1 MQIVTKI
8 DKKVKSYLTFNKL
21 TFELA
26 KKIVIIY
33 NIVMKLIGTIEDI
46 VFRNEENNYTV
57 LILSSNN
64 QRITAVGKFPHVSA
78 GLSVELEGQYAV
90 NNKYG
95 EQFSVQEVKV
105 LQPSS
110 CLAIERYLSSGI
122 IKGIG
127 PVTAKKIVDK
137 FKADTLA
144 IIELNPMR
152 LAEIKGISKDKAF
165 QIGNAYAECHVMQEA
180 VMFLQSHSIS
190 TSLALKI
197 FNIYKENTVNQVKT
211 NPYKLVEDIDGIGFA
226 TADAI
231 AQKTGVDPMSEDR
244 IKAGILHTLKQ
255 ASEKEGHTYLLK
267 NSLYDNTLKLLNFL
281 PQDTPRLE
289 QVLEFMAIEGL
300 VKCFPHH
307 GEDIVVANR
316 FYYQELYVARKL
328 MLLAQN
334 IFEGQIDFS
343 SHISEYQ
350 ALNKITLNTDQISA
364 ITTALNNGASVIT
377 GGPGTGKTTIVR
389 CILNILEATRKKV
402 LLLAPTGRASKRLSE
417 SCGQEAKTIHRALET
432 NPTKD
437 GGSIFHRNESNP
449 LDADVIIIDEMSM
462 VDISLFCS
470 LLKAVRPTA
479 RVIMVGDKDQ
489 LQSVGA
495 GNVLRDIIESKQIQI
510 SFLNQIYR
518 QDKDSLIIVNA
529 HLINSG
535 KMPTINNASKDFFYE
550 QNNNPDD
557 CSNKIIDM
565 VSTRIPN
572 YFKIDSDRI
581 QVLAP
586 MRAGV
591 CGIDNL
597 NKKLQQ
603 VLNPHFKGMQIE
615 QDFTKFRVGDKVM
628 QIVNNYELEYYKI
641 GSRGERIE
649 GTGVYNGDIGHI
661 IEILPNT
668 YDTTVKF
675 DDGKICT
682 YPRSE
687 LSQLTLAY
695 AITIHKSQGSEFDA
709 VVIPLVSG
717 APIIITRNLLY
728 TAITR
733 AKKVVVLIG
742 SKQNLARMIYNNYT
756 AKRFTLLKDYLQD
769 EFKKYNP

>member
-1 MQIVTKI
+1 
-8 DKKVKSYLTFNKL
+8 
-21 TFELA
+21 
-26 KKIVIIY
+26 
-33 NIVMKLIGTIEDI
+33 MKLIGTIEDI
-46 VFRNEENNYTV
+46 IFRNEENNYTV
-57 LILSSNN
+57 LVINSNN
-64 QRITAVGKFPHVSA
+64 NRITAVGKFPQVHE
-78 GLSVELEGQYAV
+78 GLSVELEGQTSV
-90 NNKYG
+90 NSKYG

-122 IKGIG
+122 IRGVG

-137 FKADTLA
+137 FKSDTLA

-152 LAEIKGISKDKAF
+152 LAEIKGISKEKAF
-165 QIGNAYAECHVMQEA
+165 EIGNAYAECRIMQEA
-180 VMFLQSHSIS
+180 IMFLQSHSIS
-190 TSLALKI
+190 TNLALKI
-197 FNIYKENTVNQVKT
+197 FAIYKENTVNQVKI
-211 NPYKLVEDIDGIGFA
+211 NPYKLVEDVDGIGFA

-244 IKAGILHTLKQ
+244 IRAGILHCLKQ
-255 ASEKEGHTYLLK
+255 ASDKEGHTYLTKANLF
-267 NSLYDNTLKLLNFL
+267 DTTTELLNFL
-281 PQDTPRLE
+281 PEDIKKLE
-289 QVLEFMAIEGL
+289 QVLEFMSIEGS
-300 VKCFPHH
+300 VKCFSHH

-328 MLLAQN
+328 TLLAQN
-334 IFEGQIDFS
+334 VFEGTIDFS
-343 SHISEYQ
+343 SHIAEYQ
-350 ALNKITLNTDQISA
+350 ANNKITLNTDQIAA
-364 ITTALNNGASVIT
+364 ITNALNNGVSVIT
-377 GGPGTGKTTIVR
+377 GGPGTGKTTIVK
-389 CILNILEATRKKV
+389 CILTILEATRKKV

-417 SCGQEAKTIHRALET
+417 SCNQEAKTIHRALET
-432 NPTKD
+432 NPTKE

-479 RVIMVGDKDQ
+479 KVIMVGDKDQ

-550 QNNNPDD
+550 QNNNPED
-557 CSNKIIDM
+557 CANKIIDM
-565 VSTRIPN
+565 VATRLPN

-597 NKKLQQ
+597 NKCLQQ
-603 VLNPHFKGMQIE
+603 VLNPHFSGSQIE
-615 QDFTKFRVGDKVM
+615 HDFVKYRVGDKVM

-641 GSRGERIE
+641 GDRGERVE

-668 YDTTVKF
+668 YDVTVKF
-675 DDGKICT
+675 EDGKICT

-756 AKRFTLLKDYLQD
+756 AKRFTLLKDYLCD
-769 EFKKYNP
+769 EHLKYKP

>member
-1 MQIVTKI
+1 
-8 DKKVKSYLTFNKL
+8 
-21 TFELA
+21 
-26 KKIVIIY
+26 
-33 NIVMKLIGTIEDI
+33 MKLIGTIEDI
-46 VFRNEENNYTV
+46 IFRNEQNNYTV
-57 LILSSNN
+57 LTIASNN
-64 QRITAVGKFPHVSA
+64 KTITAVGNFPQVNE
-78 GLSVELEGQYAV
+78 GLSVELEGQFSV

-95 EQFSVQEVKV
+95 EQFSVQEVKI

-110 CLAIERYLSSGI
+110 CIAIERYLSSGI

-137 FKADTLA
+137 FKTDTLE
-144 IIELNPMR
+144 IIELNPLR
-152 LAEIKGISKDKAF
+152 LAEIKGISKEKAF
-165 QIGNAYAECHVMQEA
+165 EIGNAYAECRVMQEA
-180 VMFLQSHSIS
+180 VMFLQTHSIS
-190 TSLALKI
+190 TNLALKI
-197 FNIYKENTVNQVKT
+197 FAIYKDNTINQVKT

-226 TADAI
+226 TADTI
-231 AQKTGVDPMSEDR
+231 AQKTGVDPMSEER
-244 IKAGILHTLKQ
+244 IRAGVLHCLKQ
-255 ASEKEGHTYLLK
+255 ASDKEGHTYLSKAL
-267 NSLYDNTLKLLNFL
+267 LYENALKLLNFL
-281 PQDTPRLE
+281 PQDTSKIE
-289 QVLEFMAIEGL
+289 QVIDFMTIEGS
-300 VKCFPHH
+300 VKCFTHH
-307 GEDIVVANR
+307 GEDIVVANKY
-316 FYYQELYVARKL
+316 YYQELYVARKL
-328 MLLAQN
+328 MLLSNN

-343 SHISEYQ
+343 THISEYQ
-350 ALNKITLNTDQISA
+350 ALNKITLNTDQITA

-417 SCGQEAKTIHRALET
+417 SCSQEAKTIHRALET

-437 GGSIFHRNESNP
+437 GGSIFNRNETNP
-449 LDADVIIIDEMSM
+449 LDADVIIVDEMSM
-462 VDISLFCS
+462 VDVSLFCS
-470 LLKAVRPTA
+470 LLKAIRPTS
-479 RVIMVGDKDQ
+479 RLIMVGDKDQ

-495 GNVLRDIIESKQIQI
+495 GNVLRDIIESEQIQI

-529 HLINSG
+529 HLINGG

-550 QNNNPDD
+550 QNNDPDD
-557 CSNKIIDM
+557 CANKIIDM
-565 VSTRIPN
+565 VATRIPN
-572 YFKIDSDRI
+572 YFKIDSDKI

-603 VLNPHFKGMQIE
+603 VLNPHFSGMQID
-615 QDFTKFRVGDKVM
+615 QDFTKFRTGDKVM
-628 QIVNNYELEYYKI
+628 QIVNNYEMEYYRV
-641 GSRGERIE
+641 GELGERIE

-668 YDTTVKF
+668 YDMTVKF

-687 LSQLTLAY
+687 LHQLTLAY

-742 SKQNLARMIYNNYT
+742 SKQNLSRMIYNNYT
-756 AKRFTLLKDYLQD
+756 AKRFTLLKDYLKD
-769 EFKKYNP
+769 EYKKYNP

>member
-1 MQIVTKI
+1 M
-8 DKKVKSYLTFNKL
+8 N
-21 TFELA
+21 
-26 KKIVIIY
+26 
-33 NIVMKLIGTIEDI
+33 MKLVGTIEDI
-46 VFRNEENNYTV
+46 IFRNEENNYTV
-57 LILSSNN
+57 LIINSNKQN
-64 QRITAVGKFPHVSA
+64 ITAVGKFPQVNE
-78 GLSVELEGQYAV
+78 GLSVELEGQYTT

-137 FKADTLA
+137 FKTDTLS
-144 IIELNPMR
+144 IIELNPMK
-152 LAEIKGISKDKAF
+152 LAEIKGISKEKAF
-165 QIGNAYAECHVMQEA
+165 EIGNAYAECKVMQDA

-190 TSLALKI
+190 TNLALKI

-231 AQKTGVDPMSEDR
+231 AQKTGVDPMSEER
-244 IKAGILHTLKQ
+244 IRAGILHTLKQ
-255 ASEKEGHTYLLK
+255 ASDKEGHTYLTKQIL
-267 NSLYDNTLKLLNFL
+267 LDNTLKLLNFL
-281 PQDTPRLE
+281 PQDTPKLE
-289 QVLEFMAIEGL
+289 QVLEFMAIEGSI
-300 VKCFPHH
+300 KPFTHH
-307 GEDIVVANR
+307 GEEIVVSSR
-316 FYYQELYVARKL
+316 FYYQELYIARKL
-328 MLLAQN
+328 TLLAQN

-350 ALNKITLNTDQISA
+350 VLNKITLNTDQISA
-364 ITTALNNGASVIT
+364 ITTALNNGTSIIT
-377 GGPGTGKTTIVR
+377 GGPGTGKTTIVK

-417 SCGQEAKTIHRALET
+417 SCNQEAKTIHRALET

-462 VDISLFCS
+462 VDVSLFFS

-479 RVIMVGDKDQ
+479 RLIMVGDKDQ

-495 GNVLRDIIESKQIQI
+495 GNVLRDIIESNQIQV

-550 QNNNPDD
+550 QNNNPED
-557 CSNKIIDM
+557 CASKIIDM
-565 VSTRIPN
+565 VATRLPN
-572 YFKIDSDRI
+572 YFNIDSDRI

-603 VLNPHFKGMQIE
+603 VLNPYFKGTQIE
-615 QDFTKFRVGDKVM
+615 QDFTKYHVGDKVM

-641 GSRGERIE
+641 GDRGERIE

-668 YDTTVKF
+668 YDVTIKF

-687 LSQLTLAY
+687 LHQLTLAY

-717 APIIITRNLLY
+717 APVIITRNLLY

-742 SKQNLARMIYNNYT
+742 SKQNMARMIYNNYT
-756 AKRFTLLKDYLQD
+756 AKRFTLLKDYLRD
-769 EFKKYNP
+769 ENLKFKP

>member
-1 MQIVTKI
+1 
-8 DKKVKSYLTFNKL
+8 
-21 TFELA
+21 
-26 KKIVIIY
+26 
-33 NIVMKLIGTIEDI
+33 MKLIGTIEDI
-46 VFRNEENNYTV
+46 IFRNEQNNYTV
-57 LILSSNN
+57 LIVNAN
-64 QRITAVGKFPHVSA
+64 GTKVTAVGKFPQVNE
-78 GLSVELEGQYAV
+78 GLSVELEGQSSV
-90 NNKYG
+90 NSKYG
-95 EQFSVQEVKV
+95 EQFSVQEVKI

-122 IKGIG
+122 IRGIG

-137 FKADTLA
+137 FKNDTLT

-152 LAEIKGISKDKAF
+152 LAEIKGISKEKAYE
-165 QIGNAYAECHVMQEA
+165 IGSAYTECKVMQDA

-190 TSLALKI
+190 TNLALKI
-197 FNIYKENTVNQVKT
+197 FDTYKNNTVNQVKT

-231 AQKTGVDPMSEDR
+231 AQKTGVDPMSEER
-244 IKAGILHTLKQ
+244 IKAGILHCLKQ
-255 ASEKEGHTYLLK
+255 ASDKEGHTYLQKATLFE
-267 NSLYDNTLKLLNFL
+267 TCLKLLDFL
-281 PQDTPRLE
+281 KEDEPKLQ
-289 QVLEFMAIEGL
+289 QVIEFMAIDGSI
-300 VKCFPHH
+300 KCFTYH
-307 GEDIVVANR
+307 GEEIVVANKY
-316 FYYQELYVARKL
+316 YYQELYVARKL
-328 MLLAQN
+328 SLLSQN
-334 IFEGQIDFS
+334 IFEENIDYNS
-343 SHISEYQ
+343 MIDDYQ
-350 ALNKITLNTDQISA
+350 NLSKILLNTDQKNAVIN
-364 ITTALNNGASVIT
+364 ALNSGASVIT
-377 GGPGTGKTTIVR
+377 GGPGTGKTTIVK

-417 SCGQEAKTIHRALET
+417 SSGQEAKTIHRALET
-432 NPTKD
+432 NPNKD
-437 GGSIFHRNESNP
+437 GSSYFHRNESNP

-470 LLKAVRPTA
+470 LLRAVRSTA

-495 GNVLRDIIESKQIQI
+495 GNVLRDIIESGKIQV

-518 QDKDSLIIVNA
+518 QNKDSLIIVNA
-529 HLINSG
+529 HLINNG
-535 KMPTINNASKDFFYE
+535 KMPTINNSSKDFFYE
-550 QNNNPDD
+550 QNNNPED
-557 CSNKIIDM
+557 CAEKIIDM
-565 VSTRIPN
+565 VSTRLPN
-572 YFKIDSDRI
+572 YFHISSDKI

-603 VLNPHFKGMQIE
+603 VLNPYFKGFQIE
-615 QDFTKFRVGDKVM
+615 QDFVKYHVGDKVM
-628 QIVNNYELEYYKI
+628 QIVNNYEMNYYKI
-641 GSRGERIE
+641 DTKGERFN

-661 IEILPNT
+661 IEILPNSF
-668 YDTTVKF
+668 DVTVKF
-675 DDGKICT
+675 EDGKICT

-717 APIIITRNLLY
+717 APAIITRNLLY

-756 AKRFTLLKDYLQD
+756 AKRFTLLKDFLCD
-769 EFKKYNP
+769 EFNKYMP

>member
-1 MQIVTKI
+1 
-8 DKKVKSYLTFNKL
+8 
-21 TFELA
+21 
-26 KKIVIIY
+26 
-33 NIVMKLIGTIEDI
+33 MKLIGTIEDI
-46 VFRNEENNYTV
+46 IFRNEENNYTV
-57 LILSSNN
+57 LIINSNN
-64 QRITAVGKFPHVSA
+64 SHITAVGKFPQVHE
-78 GLSVELEGQYAV
+78 GLSVELEGQTSI

-122 IKGIG
+122 IRGVG

-137 FKADTLA
+137 FKSDTLS
-144 IIELNPMR
+144 IIELNPMK
-152 LAEIKGISKDKAF
+152 LAEIKGISKEKAF
-165 QIGNAYAECHVMQEA
+165 EIGNAYAECRVMQEA
-180 VMFLQSHSIS
+180 IMFLQSHSIS
-190 TSLALKI
+190 TNLALKI
-197 FNIYKENTVNQVKT
+197 FGIYKENTVNQVKI
-211 NPYKLVEDIDGIGFA
+211 NPYKLVEDVDGIGFA

-244 IKAGILHTLKQ
+244 IRAGILHCLKQ
-255 ASEKEGHTYLLK
+255 ASDKEGHTYLTQH
-267 NSLYDNTLKLLNFL
+267 SLFDTTIELLNFL
-281 PQDTPRLE
+281 LEDTKRLE
-289 QVLEFMAIEGL
+289 QVLEFMSIEGS

-328 MLLAQN
+328 TLLSQN
-334 IFEGQIDFS
+334 IFEGTIDFS

-350 ALNKITLNTDQISA
+350 TNNKITLNTDQISA
-364 ITTALNNGASVIT
+364 ITNALNNGVSIIT
-377 GGPGTGKTTIVR
+377 GGPGTGKTTIVK
-389 CILNILEATRKKV
+389 CILTILEAIRKKV

-417 SCGQEAKTIHRALET
+417 SCNQEAKTIHRALET
-432 NPTKD
+432 NPTKE

-479 RVIMVGDKDQ
+479 KIIMVGDKDQ

-495 GNVLRDIIESKQIQI
+495 GNVLRDIIESKQIQT

-529 HLINSG
+529 HLINNG

-550 QNNNPDD
+550 QNNNPED
-557 CSNKIIDM
+557 CANKIIDM
-565 VSTRIPN
+565 VATRLPN

-597 NKKLQQ
+597 NKRLQQ
-603 VLNPHFKGMQIE
+603 VLNPHFTGSQIE
-615 QDFTKFRVGDKVM
+615 HDFTKYRVGDKVM

-641 GSRGERIE
+641 GDRGERVE

-668 YDTTVKF
+668 FDVTVKF
-675 DDGKICT
+675 EDGKICT

-733 AKKVVVLIG
+733 AKKAVILIG

-756 AKRFTLLKDYLQD
+756 AKRFTLLKDYLCD
-769 EFKKYNP
+769 EHLKYKP

>member
-1 MQIVTKI
+1 MRLIFLFIYIIMFDMKI
-8 DKKVKSYLTFNKL
+8 
-21 TFELA
+21 
-26 KKIVIIY
+26 
-33 NIVMKLIGTIEDI
+33 IGTIEDI
-46 VFRNEENNYTV
+46 IFRNEQNNYTV
-57 LILSSNN
+57 LVVNCNN
-64 QRITAVGKFPHVSA
+64 KLITAVGKFPQVNE
-78 GLSVELEGQYAV
+78 GLSVELEGQTSV

-95 EQFSVQEVKV
+95 EQFTVQEVKV

-122 IKGIG
+122 IKGVG

-137 FKADTLA
+137 FKTDTLA
-144 IIELNPMR
+144 IIELNPMK
-152 LAEIKGISKDKAF
+152 LAEIKGISKDKAYE
-165 QIGNAYAECHVMQEA
+165 IGSAYAECKVMQDA

-190 TSLALKI
+190 TNLALKI
-197 FNIYKENTVNQVKT
+197 FNIYRDNTVNQVKS

-226 TADAI
+226 TADSI
-231 AQKTGVDPMSEDR
+231 AQKTGIDPMSEER
-244 IKAGILHTLKQ
+244 IRAGILHCLKQ
-255 ASEKEGHTYLLK
+255 ASEKEGHTYLTKALLHD
-267 NSLYDNTLKLLNFL
+267 SALKLLNFL
-281 PQDTPRLE
+281 PADTPKLE
-289 QVLEFMAIEGL
+289 QVIEFMTIEGSIR
-300 VKCFPHH
+300 CFPHH
-307 GEDIVVANR
+307 SEDIVVSSR
-316 FYYQELYVARKL
+316 YYYQELYVARKL
-328 MLLAQN
+328 MLLSQN
-334 IFEGQIDFS
+334 IFDDRIDFS
-343 SHISEYQ
+343 SNISEYQ
-350 ALNKITLNTDQISA
+350 SLNKITLNADQISA

-377 GGPGTGKTTIVR
+377 GGPGTGKTTIVK
-389 CILNILEATRKKV
+389 CILNILETAHKKV

-417 SCGQEAKTIHRALET
+417 SCNHEAKTIHRALET

-449 LDADVIIIDEMSM
+449 LEADVIIIDEMSM

-470 LLKAVRPTA
+470 LLKAVKSTA
-479 RVIMVGDKDQ
+479 RLIMVGDKDQ

-550 QNNNPDD
+550 QNNNPED
-557 CSNKIIDM
+557 CANNIIDM
-565 VSTRIPN
+565 VATRLPN
-572 YFKIDSDRI
+572 YFKIDSDKI

-597 NKKLQQ
+597 NKRLQH
-603 VLNPHFKGMQIE
+603 VLNPYFSGMQIE
-615 QDFTKFRVGDKVM
+615 QDFVKFHVGDKVM
-628 QIVNNYELEYYKI
+628 QIVNNYELSYYKI
-641 GSRGERIE
+641 GDRGEKIE
-649 GTGVYNGDIGHI
+649 GQGVYNGDIGHI

-668 YDTTVKF
+668 YDMTVKF

-733 AKKVVVLIG
+733 AKKVVVLVG

-756 AKRFTLLKDYLQD
+756 AKRFTLLKQYLQD
-769 EFKKYNP
+769 EYLKYNP

>member
-1 MQIVTKI
+1 
-8 DKKVKSYLTFNKL
+8 
-21 TFELA
+21 
-26 KKIVIIY
+26 
-33 NIVMKLIGTIEDI
+33 
-46 VFRNEENNYTV
+46 
-57 LILSSNN
+57 
-64 QRITAVGKFPHVSA
+64 
-78 GLSVELEGQYAV
+78 
-90 NNKYG
+90 
-95 EQFSVQEVKV
+95 
-105 LQPSS
+105 
-110 CLAIERYLSSGI
+110 
-122 IKGIG
+122 
-127 PVTAKKIVDK
+127 
-137 FKADTLA
+137 
-144 IIELNPMR
+144 
-152 LAEIKGISKDKAF
+152 
-165 QIGNAYAECHVMQEA
+165 
-180 VMFLQSHSIS
+180 
-190 TSLALKI
+190 LALKI
-197 FNIYKENTVNQVKT
+197 FDTYKENTINQVKV

-226 TADAI
+226 SADAI

-244 IKAGILHTLKQ
+244 IKAGLVHCLKQ
-255 ASEKEGHTYLLK
+255 ASDKEGHTYLTKAILID
-267 NSLYDNTLKLLNFL
+267 SGLKLLNFL
-281 PQDTPRLE
+281 PEDTPKLE
-289 QVLEFMAIEGL
+289 QVIEFMTIEGS
-300 VKCFPHH
+300 VKCFTHH

-334 IFEGQIDFS
+334 IFEGQIDYS

-364 ITTALNNGASVIT
+364 ITTALNHGASIIT

-437 GGSIFHRNESNP
+437 GGNFFHRNESNP
-449 LDADVIIIDEMSM
+449 LDADVVIIDEMSM
-462 VDISLFCS
+462 VDVSLFCS
-470 LLKAVRPTA
+470 LLKAIRPTA
-479 RVIMVGDKDQ
+479 RLIMVGDKDQ

-495 GNVLRDIIESKQIQI
+495 GNVLRDIIESKQIQV

-529 HLINSG
+529 HLINNG
-535 KMPTINNASKDFFYE
+535 KMPTINNSSKDFFYE

-557 CSNKIIDM
+557 CANKIIDM

-572 YFKIDSDRI
+572 YFNIDSDHI

-603 VLNPHFKGMQIE
+603 VLNPHFSGVQIE
-615 QDFTKFRVGDKVM
+615 QDFIKYHVGDKVM
-628 QIVNNYELEYYKI
+628 QIVNNYEMEYHKI
-641 GSRGERIE
+641 GERGERID

-668 YDTTVKF
+668 YDVTVKF
-675 DDGKICT
+675 EDGKTCT

-687 LSQLTLAY
+687 LHQLTLAY

-709 VVIPLVSG
+709 VVIPIVSG

-742 SKQNLARMIYNNYT
+742 SKQNMARMIYNNYT

-769 EFKKYNP
+769 ECKKYNP

>member
-1 MQIVTKI
+1 M
-8 DKKVKSYLTFNKL
+8 
-21 TFELA
+21 
-26 KKIVIIY
+26 IIY
-33 NIVMKLIGTIEDI
+33 NITMKLIGTVEEII
-46 VFRNEENNYTV
+46 FRNDQNNYTV
-57 LILSSNN
+57 LVVHSGDQYL
-64 QRITAVGKFPHVSA
+64 TAVGKFPQISV
-78 GLSVELEGQYAV
+78 GLSVELEGQMSV
-90 NNKYG
+90 NSKYG
-95 EQFSVQEVKV
+95 EQFSVQEVKI

-110 CLAIERYLSSGI
+110 ALAIERYLSSGI
-122 IKGIG
+122 IRGVG
-127 PVTAKKIVDK
+127 PATAKKIVDK
-137 FKADTLA
+137 FKNDTLT
-144 IIELNPMR
+144 IIEFDPLR
-152 LAEIKGISKDKAF
+152 LSEIKGISKEKAYE
-165 QIGNAYAECHVMQEA
+165 IGSAYAECRVMQEA

-190 TSLALKI
+190 TNLALKI
-197 FNIYKENTVNQVKT
+197 FEIYKENTINQVKT
-211 NPYKLVEDIDGIGFA
+211 NPYKLVEDVDGIGFS

-231 AQKTGVDPMSEDR
+231 AQKTGVDLMSEAR
-244 IKAGILHTLKQ
+244 IRAGILHCLKQ
-255 ASEKEGHTYLLK
+255 ASDKEGHTYLTK
-267 NSLYDNTLKLLNFL
+267 TILYDNALKLLNFL
-281 PQDTPRLE
+281 PEDIKAIE
-289 QVLEFMAIEGL
+289 QIVEFMVIEGSI
-300 VKCFPHH
+300 KCFTYH
-307 GEDIVVANR
+307 GEDIVVTNK
-316 FYYQELYVARKL
+316 FYYQELYIARKL
-328 MLLAQN
+328 SLLSQN
-334 IFEGQIDFS
+334 IFQDEIDFS
-343 SHISEYQ
+343 SYIEQYQ
-350 ALNKITLNTDQISA
+350 NLNKITLNNDQVNA
-364 ITTALNNGASVIT
+364 IKSALNNGTSVIT

-437 GGSIFHRNESNP
+437 GGSVFHRNESNP

-462 VDISLFCS
+462 VDVSLFYS
-470 LLKAVRPTA
+470 LLKAVRSTS

-495 GNVLRDIIESKQIQI
+495 GNVLTDIIESERIKVA
-510 SFLNQIYR
+510 FLNQIYR

-535 KMPTINNASKDFFYE
+535 KMPIINNSSKDFFYE
-550 QNNNPDD
+550 QNNNIDD
-557 CSNKIIDM
+557 CADKIVDM
-565 VSTRIPN
+565 VATRIPN
-572 YFKIDSDRI
+572 YFKIDSDKI

-597 NKKLQQ
+597 NKRLQH
-603 VLNPHFKGMQIE
+603 VLNPYVKGFQIE
-615 QDFTKFRVGDKVM
+615 NEFSKYHVGDKVM

-641 GSRGERIE
+641 GEQGDKTF
-649 GTGVYNGDIGHI
+649 GTGIYNGDIGHI

-668 YDTTVKF
+668 FDVSVKF

-687 LSQLTLAY
+687 LHQLTLAY

-709 VVIPLVSG
+709 IVIPIVSG

-733 AKKVVVLIG
+733 AKKVAVLIG

-756 AKRFTLLKDYLQD
+756 AKRFTLLKDYLRD
-769 EFKKYNP
+769 EFDKYKV

>member
-1 MQIVTKI
+1 MKI
-8 DKKVKSYLTFNKL
+8 
-21 TFELA
+21 
-26 KKIVIIY
+26 
-33 NIVMKLIGTIEDI
+33 IGSIEDI
-46 VFRNEENNYTV
+46 IFRNDQNNYTV
-57 LILSSNN
+57 LIVNSNGTK
-64 QRITAVGKFPHVSA
+64 ITAVGKFPQVSE
-78 GLSVELEGQYAV
+78 GLSVELEGQTSV
-90 NNKYG
+90 NSKYG

-122 IKGIG
+122 IRGIG
-127 PVTAKKIVDK
+127 PATAKKIVDK
-137 FKADTLA
+137 FKTDTLA

-152 LAEIKGISKDKAF
+152 LAEIKGISKDKAYE
-165 QIGNAYAECHVMQEA
+165 IGSAYAECKTMQDA

-190 TSLALKI
+190 TNLALKI
-197 FNIYKENTVNQVKT
+197 FDTYKNNTINQVKT
-211 NPYKLVEDIDGIGFA
+211 NPYKLVEDIDGVGFA

-231 AQKTGVDPMSEDR
+231 AQKTGVDPMGEER
-244 IKAGILHTLKQ
+244 IKAGILHCLKQ
-255 ASEKEGHTYLLK
+255 ASDKEGHTYLQKSVLFE
-267 NSLYDNTLKLLNFL
+267 TVLKLLDFTSADEPKL
-281 PQDTPRLE
+281 Q
-289 QVLEFMAIEGL
+289 QVLEFMAIDGSIKQFTHRSE
-300 VKCFPHH
+300 
-307 GEDIVVANR
+307 EIVISNR
-316 FYYQELYVARKL
+316 YYYQELYVARKL
-328 MLLAQN
+328 SLLSQN
-334 IFEGQIDFS
+334 VFEENIDYS
-343 SHISEYQ
+343 SMIEDYQ
-350 ALNKITLNTDQISA
+350 HLSKITLNNDQINA
-364 ITTALNNGASVIT
+364 VKNALNSGASVIT
-377 GGPGTGKTTIVR
+377 GGPGTGKTTIVK
-389 CILNILEATRKKV
+389 CILNILEAMHKKV

-417 SCGQEAKTIHRALET
+417 SCGRDAKTIHRALET

-437 GGSIFHRNESNP
+437 GTSYFHRNESNP
-449 LDADVIIIDEMSM
+449 LDANVIIIDEMSM
-462 VDISLFCS
+462 VDISLFSS
-470 LLKAVRPTA
+470 LLRAVQSTA

-495 GNVLRDIIESKQIQI
+495 GNVLRDIIESGKIQI

-535 KMPTINNASKDFFYE
+535 KMPTINNSSKDFFYE
-550 QNNNPDD
+550 QNNNPED
-557 CSNKIIDM
+557 CAEKIIDM
-565 VSTRIPN
+565 VSTRLPN
-572 YFKIDSDRI
+572 YFHIPSDKI

-603 VLNPHFKGMQIE
+603 ILNPYFKGFQVE
-615 QDFTKFRVGDKVM
+615 QDFIKYHVGDKVM
-628 QIVNNYELEYYKI
+628 QIVNNYDISYYKI
-641 GSRGERIE
+641 DNQGERLS

-668 YDTTVKF
+668 YDITVQF
-675 DDGKICT
+675 EDGKICT
-682 YPRSE
+682 YPKSE

-717 APIIITRNLLY
+717 APVIITRNLLY

-733 AKKVVVLIG
+733 AKKVVVLVG

-756 AKRFTLLKDYLQD
+756 AKRFTLLKDFLCD
-769 EFKKYNP
+769 EFNKFLP

>member
-1 MQIVTKI
+1 
-8 DKKVKSYLTFNKL
+8 
-21 TFELA
+21 
-26 KKIVIIY
+26 
-33 NIVMKLIGTIEDI
+33 MKLIGTIEDI
-46 VFRNEENNYTV
+46 IFRNEQNNYTV
-57 LILSSNN
+57 LIVNSNN
-64 QRITAVGKFPHVSA
+64 QRITAVGKFPQVNE
-78 GLSVELEGQYAV
+78 GLSVELEGQTSV
-90 NNKYG
+90 NSKYG
-95 EQFSVQEVKV
+95 EQFSVQEVKI

-122 IKGIG
+122 IKGVG
-127 PVTAKKIVDK
+127 PVTAKKIVDT

-152 LAEIKGISKDKAF
+152 LAEIKGISKAKAF
-165 QIGNAYAECHVMQEA
+165 EIGNAYTECHAMQEA
-180 VMFLQSHSIS
+180 IMFLQSHSIS
-190 TSLALKI
+190 TNLALKI
-197 FNIYKENTVNQVKT
+197 YDIYKENTINQVKT

-226 TADAI
+226 TADSI
-231 AQKTGVDPMSEDR
+231 AQKTGVDPMSEER
-244 IKAGILHTLKQ
+244 IRAGILHCLKQ
-255 ASEKEGHTYLLK
+255 ASDKEGHTYLTK
-267 NSLYDNTLKLLNFL
+267 AILYESSLKLLNFL
-281 PQDTPRLE
+281 PSDTPKLE
-289 QVLEFMAIEGL
+289 QVIEFMTIEGCI
-300 VKCFPHH
+300 KAFSHC
-307 GEDIVVANR
+307 GEDIIITNR

-328 MLLAQN
+328 MLLSQN

-350 ALNKITLNTDQISA
+350 SLNKITLNTDQINA
-364 ITTALNNGASVIT
+364 IKTALNNGASIIT
-377 GGPGTGKTTIVR
+377 GGPGTGKTTIVK

-402 LLLAPTGRASKRLSE
+402 LLVAPTGRASKRLSE

-432 NPTKD
+432 NPTKE

-449 LDADVIIIDEMSM
+449 LDADVVIIDEMSM

-479 RVIMVGDKDQ
+479 RLIMVGDKDQ

-495 GNVLRDIIESKQIQI
+495 GNVLRDIIESEQIKI
-510 SFLNQIYR
+510 AFLNQIYR

-557 CSNKIIDM
+557 CAKQIIDM

-572 YFKIDSDRI
+572 YFNISSDRI

-597 NKKLQQ
+597 NKNLQH
-603 VLNPHFKGMQIE
+603 VLNPYFRGTQIE
-615 QDFTKFRVGDKVM
+615 QDFVKYHVGDKVM

-641 GSRGERIE
+641 GDRGERVE

-668 YDTTVKF
+668 FDVTVKF
-675 DDGKICT
+675 EDGKICT

-687 LSQLTLAY
+687 LNQITLAY

-756 AKRFTLLKDYLQD
+756 AKRFTLLKTYLRD
-769 EFKKYNP
+769 ENLKYKV

>member
-1 MQIVTKI
+1 
-8 DKKVKSYLTFNKL
+8 
-21 TFELA
+21 
-26 KKIVIIY
+26 
-33 NIVMKLIGTIEDI
+33 MKLVGTIEDI
-46 VFRNEENNYTV
+46 IFRNEENNYTV
-57 LILSSNN
+57 LVINSNN
-64 QRITAVGKFPHVSA
+64 KLITAVGKFPQVHE
-78 GLSVELEGQYAV
+78 GLSVELEGQSSI
-90 NNKYG
+90 NSKYG

-110 CLAIERYLSSGI
+110 SLAIERYLSSGI
-122 IKGIG
+122 IRGVG

-137 FKADTLA
+137 FKSDTLA

-152 LAEIKGISKDKAF
+152 LAEIKGISKEKAF
-165 QIGNAYAECHVMQEA
+165 EIGNAYAECRVMQEA
-180 VMFLQSHSIS
+180 IMFLQSHSIS
-190 TSLALKI
+190 TNLALKI
-197 FNIYKENTVNQVKT
+197 FAIYKENTVNQVKI
-211 NPYKLVEDIDGIGFA
+211 NPYKLVEDVDGIGFA

-244 IKAGILHTLKQ
+244 IRAGILHCLKQ
-255 ASEKEGHTYLLK
+255 ASDKEGHTYLTK
-267 NSLYDNTLKLLNFL
+267 TSLFDTTTELLNFL
-281 PQDTPRLE
+281 PEDIQKLE
-289 QVLEFMAIEGL
+289 QVLEFMSIEGS
-300 VKCFPHH
+300 VKCFSHH
-307 GEDIVVANR
+307 SEDIVVANR

-328 MLLAQN
+328 TLLAQN
-334 IFEGQIDFS
+334 VFECTIDFS

-350 ALNKITLNTDQISA
+350 SNNKITLNTDQIAA
-364 ITTALNNGASVIT
+364 ITNALNNGVSVIT
-377 GGPGTGKTTIVR
+377 GGPGTGKTTIVK
-389 CILNILEATRKKV
+389 CILTILEATRKKV

-417 SCGQEAKTIHRALET
+417 SCNQEAKTIHRALET
-432 NPTKD
+432 NPTKE

-479 RVIMVGDKDQ
+479 KIIMVGDKDQ

-529 HLINSG
+529 HLINNG

-550 QNNNPDD
+550 QNNNPED
-557 CSNKIIDM
+557 CANKIIDM
-565 VSTRIPN
+565 VSTRLPN

-597 NKKLQQ
+597 NKRLQQ
-603 VLNPHFKGMQIE
+603 VLNPHFSGSQIE
-615 QDFTKFRVGDKVM
+615 HDFAKYRVGDKVM
-628 QIVNNYELEYYKI
+628 QIINNYELEYCKI
-641 GSRGERIE
+641 GDRGERVE

-668 YDTTVKF
+668 YDVTVKF
-675 DDGKICT
+675 EDGKICT

-756 AKRFTLLKDYLQD
+756 AKRFTLLKDYLCD
-769 EFKKYNP
+769 EHLKYKP

>member
-1 MQIVTKI
+1 
-8 DKKVKSYLTFNKL
+8 
-21 TFELA
+21 
-26 KKIVIIY
+26 
-33 NIVMKLIGTIEDI
+33 MKLIGTIEDI
-46 VFRNEENNYTV
+46 IFRNEQNNYTV
-57 LILSSNN
+57 L
-64 QRITAVGKFPHVSA
+64 RIEANKKLITVVGNFPQINE
-78 GLSVELEGQYAV
+78 GLSVELEGQYST

-95 EQFSVQEVKV
+95 EQFNAHEIKI

-110 CLAIERYLSSGI
+110 CVAIERYLSSGI
-122 IKGIG
+122 IKGVG

-137 FKADTLA
+137 FKSDTLE

-152 LAEIKGISKDKAF
+152 LAEIKGISKEKAF
-165 QIGNAYAECHVMQEA
+165 EIGNAYAECRVMQEA
-180 VMFLQSHSIS
+180 VMFLQTHSIS
-190 TSLALKI
+190 TNLALKI
-197 FNIYKENTVNQVKT
+197 FAIYKDNTINQVKT

-231 AQKTGVDPMSEDR
+231 AQKTGVDPMSEER
-244 IKAGILHTLKQ
+244 IRAGILHCLKQ
-255 ASEKEGHTYLLK
+255 ASDKEGHTYLSKALLYE
-267 NSLYDNTLKLLNFL
+267 NSIKLLNFL
-281 PQDTPRLE
+281 PQDTAKIE
-289 QVLEFMAIEGL
+289 QIIEFMTIEGS
-300 VKCFPHH
+300 VKCFTYHS
-307 GEDIVVANR
+307 EDIVVSNKY
-316 FYYQELYVARKL
+316 YYQELYIARKL
-328 MLLAQN
+328 MLLSNN
-334 IFEGQIDFS
+334 IFEGQIDYS
-343 SHISEYQ
+343 SHIGEYQ

-417 SCGQEAKTIHRALET
+417 SCGRDAKTIHRALET

-437 GGSIFHRNESNP
+437 GGSIFNRNESNP

-462 VDISLFCS
+462 VDVSLFCS
-470 LLKAVRPTA
+470 LLKAIRPTS
-479 RVIMVGDKDQ
+479 RLIMVGDKDQ

-495 GNVLRDIIESKQIQI
+495 GNVLRDIIESEQIQI

-529 HLINSG
+529 HLINGG
-535 KMPTINNASKDFFYE
+535 KMPTINNSSKDFFYE

-557 CSNKIIDM
+557 CANKIIDM
-565 VSTRIPN
+565 VATRIPN

-603 VLNPHFKGMQIE
+603 VLNPHFSGMQID
-615 QDFTKFRVGDKVM
+615 QDFTKYRTGDKVM
-628 QIVNNYELEYYKI
+628 QIVNNYEMEYYRI
-641 GSRGERIE
+641 GERGERIE

-668 YDTTVKF
+668 YDVTVKF

-682 YPRSE
+682 YPKSE
-687 LSQLTLAY
+687 LHQLTLAY

-742 SKQNLARMIYNNYT
+742 SKQNLSRMIYNNYT
-756 AKRFTLLKDYLQD
+756 AKRFTLLKDYLRD
-769 EFKKYNP
+769 ECKKYNP

>member
-1 MQIVTKI
+1 
-8 DKKVKSYLTFNKL
+8 
-21 TFELA
+21 
-26 KKIVIIY
+26 
-33 NIVMKLIGTIEDI
+33 MKLIGTIEDI
-46 VFRNEENNYTV
+46 IFRNEENNYTV
-57 LILSSNN
+57 LVINSNN
-64 QRITAVGKFPHVSA
+64 NRITAVGKFPQVHE
-78 GLSVELEGQYAV
+78 GLSVELEGQTST
-90 NNKYG
+90 NSKYG

-110 CLAIERYLSSGI
+110 SLAIERYLSSGI
-122 IKGIG
+122 IRGVG

-137 FKADTLA
+137 FKSDTLA

-165 QIGNAYAECHVMQEA
+165 EIGNAYAECRVMQEA
-180 VMFLQSHSIS
+180 IMFLQSHSIS
-190 TSLALKI
+190 TNLALKI
-197 FNIYKENTVNQVKT
+197 FAIYKDNTVNQVKI

-244 IKAGILHTLKQ
+244 IRAGILHCLKQ
-255 ASEKEGHTYLLK
+255 ASDKEGHTYLTK
-267 NSLYDNTLKLLNFL
+267 QTLCDTTIDLLNFL
-281 PQDTPRLE
+281 PEDNQKLE
-289 QVLEFMAIEGL
+289 QVLEFMTIEGSI
-300 VKCFPHH
+300 KCFQHH
-307 GEDIVVANR
+307 GDDIVVANR

-328 MLLAQN
+328 TLLAQN
-334 IFEGQIDFS
+334 VFEGTIDFS
-343 SHISEYQ
+343 SHIAEYQ
-350 ALNKITLNTDQISA
+350 SNNKITLNTDQIAA
-364 ITTALNNGASVIT
+364 ITNALNNGVSVIT
-377 GGPGTGKTTIVR
+377 GGPGTGKTTIVK
-389 CILNILEATRKKV
+389 CILTILEATRKKV

-417 SCGQEAKTIHRALET
+417 SCNQEAKTIHRALET
-432 NPTKD
+432 NPTKE

-470 LLKAVRPTA
+470 LLKAIRPTA
-479 RVIMVGDKDQ
+479 KIIMVGDKDQ

-529 HLINSG
+529 HLINNG

-550 QNNNPDD
+550 QNNNPED
-557 CSNKIIDM
+557 CANKIIDM
-565 VSTRIPN
+565 VATRLPN

-597 NKKLQQ
+597 NKRLQQ
-603 VLNPHFKGMQIE
+603 VLNPHFSGSQIE
-615 QDFTKFRVGDKVM
+615 HDFVKYRVGDKVM

-641 GSRGERIE
+641 GDRGERIE

-668 YDTTVKF
+668 YDVTVKF

-756 AKRFTLLKDYLQD
+756 AKRFTLLKDYLCD
-769 EFKKYNP
+769 EHLKYKP

>member
-1 MQIVTKI
+1 
-8 DKKVKSYLTFNKL
+8 
-21 TFELA
+21 
-26 KKIVIIY
+26 
-33 NIVMKLIGTIEDI
+33 MKLVGTIEDI
-46 VFRNEENNYTV
+46 IFRNEENNYTV
-57 LILSSNN
+57 LVINSNN
-64 QRITAVGKFPHVSA
+64 KLITAVGKFPQVHE
-78 GLSVELEGQYAV
+78 GLSVELEGQSSI
-90 NNKYG
+90 NSKYG

-110 CLAIERYLSSGI
+110 SLAIERYLSSGI
-122 IKGIG
+122 IRGVG

-137 FKADTLA
+137 FKSDTLA

-152 LAEIKGISKDKAF
+152 LAEIKGISKEKAF
-165 QIGNAYAECHVMQEA
+165 EIGNAYAECRVMQEA
-180 VMFLQSHSIS
+180 IMFLQSHSIS
-190 TSLALKI
+190 TNLALKI
-197 FNIYKENTVNQVKT
+197 FAIYKENTVNQVKI
-211 NPYKLVEDIDGIGFA
+211 NPYKLVEDVDGIGFA

-244 IKAGILHTLKQ
+244 IRAGILHCLKQ
-255 ASEKEGHTYLLK
+255 ASDKEGHTYLTK
-267 NSLYDNTLKLLNFL
+267 TSLFDTTTELLNFL
-281 PQDTPRLE
+281 PEDIQKLE
-289 QVLEFMAIEGL
+289 QVLEFMSIEGS
-300 VKCFPHH
+300 VKCFSHH
-307 GEDIVVANR
+307 GENIVVANR

-328 MLLAQN
+328 TLLAQN
-334 IFEGQIDFS
+334 VFEGTIDFS

-350 ALNKITLNTDQISA
+350 SNNKITLNTDQIAA
-364 ITTALNNGASVIT
+364 ITNALNNGVSVIT
-377 GGPGTGKTTIVR
+377 GGPGTGKTTIVK
-389 CILNILEATRKKV
+389 CILTILEATRKKV

-417 SCGQEAKTIHRALET
+417 SCNQEAKTIHRALET
-432 NPTKD
+432 NPTKE

-479 RVIMVGDKDQ
+479 KIIMVGDKDQ

-529 HLINSG
+529 HLINNG

-550 QNNNPDD
+550 QNNNPED
-557 CSNKIIDM
+557 CANKIIDM
-565 VSTRIPN
+565 VSTRLPN

-597 NKKLQQ
+597 NKRLQQ
-603 VLNPHFKGMQIE
+603 VLNPHFSGSQIE
-615 QDFTKFRVGDKVM
+615 HDFVKYRIGDKVM
-628 QIVNNYELEYYKI
+628 QIINNYELEYYKI
-641 GSRGERIE
+641 GDRGERVE

-668 YDTTVKF
+668 YDVTVKF
-675 DDGKICT
+675 EDGKICT

-756 AKRFTLLKDYLQD
+756 AKRFTLLKDYLCD
-769 EFKKYNP
+769 EHLKYKP

>member
-1 MQIVTKI
+1 
-8 DKKVKSYLTFNKL
+8 
-21 TFELA
+21 
-26 KKIVIIY
+26 
-33 NIVMKLIGTIEDI
+33 MKLIGTIEDI
-46 VFRNEENNYTV
+46 IFRNEENNYTV
-57 LILSSNN
+57 LVINSNN
-64 QRITAVGKFPHVSA
+64 NRITAVGKFPQVHE
-78 GLSVELEGQYAV
+78 GLSVELEGQTSI
-90 NNKYG
+90 NSKYG

-110 CLAIERYLSSGI
+110 SLAIERYLSSGI
-122 IKGIG
+122 IRGVG

-137 FKADTLA
+137 FKSDTLS

-152 LAEIKGISKDKAF
+152 LAEIKGISKEKAF
-165 QIGNAYAECHVMQEA
+165 EIGNAYAECRVMQEA
-180 VMFLQSHSIS
+180 IMFLQSHSIS
-190 TSLALKI
+190 TNLALKI
-197 FNIYKENTVNQVKT
+197 FAIYKENTVNQVKI
-211 NPYKLVEDIDGIGFA
+211 NPYKLVEDVDGIGFA

-244 IKAGILHTLKQ
+244 IRAGILHCLKQ
-255 ASEKEGHTYLLK
+255 ASDKEGHTYLTK
-267 NSLYDNTLKLLNFL
+267 ISLFDTTIELLNFL
-281 PQDTPRLE
+281 PEDTQKLE
-289 QVLEFMAIEGL
+289 QVLEFMSIEGS
-300 VKCFPHH
+300 VKCFTHH

-328 MLLAQN
+328 TLLAQN
-334 IFEGQIDFS
+334 IFEGSIDFS

-350 ALNKITLNTDQISA
+350 HNNKITLNTDQISA
-364 ITTALNNGASVIT
+364 ITNALNNGVSVIT
-377 GGPGTGKTTIVR
+377 GGPGTGKTTIVK
-389 CILNILEATRKKV
+389 CILTILEATRKKV

-417 SCGQEAKTIHRALET
+417 SCNQEAKTIHRALET
-432 NPTKD
+432 NPTKE

-479 RVIMVGDKDQ
+479 KVIMVGDKDQ

-529 HLINSG
+529 HLINNG
-535 KMPTINNASKDFFYE
+535 KMPTINNSSKDFFYE
-550 QNNNPDD
+550 QNNNPED
-557 CSNKIIDM
+557 CANKIIDM
-565 VSTRIPN
+565 VATRLPN

-597 NKKLQQ
+597 NKRLQQ
-603 VLNPHFKGMQIE
+603 VLNPHFSGSQIE
-615 QDFTKFRVGDKVM
+615 HDFVKYRVGDKVM
-628 QIVNNYELEYYKI
+628 QIINNYELEYYKI
-641 GSRGERIE
+641 GDRGERIE

-668 YDTTVKF
+668 YDVTVRF

-756 AKRFTLLKDYLQD
+756 AKRFTLLKDYLCD
-769 EFKKYNP
+769 EQLKYKP

>member
-1 MQIVTKI
+1 
-8 DKKVKSYLTFNKL
+8 
-21 TFELA
+21 
-26 KKIVIIY
+26 
-33 NIVMKLIGTIEDI
+33 MKLIGTIEDI
-46 VFRNEENNYTV
+46 IFRNEENNYTV
-57 LILSSNN
+57 LVINSNN
-64 QRITAVGKFPHVSA
+64 NRITAVGKFPQVHE
-78 GLSVELEGQYAV
+78 GLSVELEGQTSI
-90 NNKYG
+90 NSKYG

-110 CLAIERYLSSGI
+110 SLAIERYLSSGI
-122 IKGIG
+122 IRGVG

-137 FKADTLA
+137 FKSDTLS

-152 LAEIKGISKDKAF
+152 LAEIKGISKEKAF
-165 QIGNAYAECHVMQEA
+165 EIGNAYAECRVMQEA
-180 VMFLQSHSIS
+180 IMFLQSHSIS
-190 TSLALKI
+190 TNLALKI
-197 FNIYKENTVNQVKT
+197 FAIYKENTVNQVKI
-211 NPYKLVEDIDGIGFA
+211 NPYKLVEDVDGIGFA

-244 IKAGILHTLKQ
+244 IRAGILHCLKQ
-255 ASEKEGHTYLLK
+255 ASDKEGHTYLTQI
-267 NSLYDNTLKLLNFL
+267 SLFDTTIELLNFL
-281 PQDTPRLE
+281 PEDTQKLE
-289 QVLEFMAIEGL
+289 QVLEFMSIEGS
-300 VKCFPHH
+300 VKCFTHH

-328 MLLAQN
+328 TLLAQN
-334 IFEGQIDFS
+334 IFEGSIDFS

-350 ALNKITLNTDQISA
+350 YNNKITLNTDQISA
-364 ITTALNNGASVIT
+364 ITNALNNGVSVIT
-377 GGPGTGKTTIVR
+377 GGPGTGKTTIVK
-389 CILNILEATRKKV
+389 CILTILEATRKKV

-417 SCGQEAKTIHRALET
+417 SCNQEAKTIHRALET
-432 NPTKD
+432 NPTKE

-479 RVIMVGDKDQ
+479 KVIMVGDKDQ

-529 HLINSG
+529 HLINNG
-535 KMPTINNASKDFFYE
+535 KMPTINNSSKDFFYE
-550 QNNNPDD
+550 QNNNPED
-557 CSNKIIDM
+557 CANKIIDM
-565 VSTRIPN
+565 VATRLPN

-597 NKKLQQ
+597 NKRLQQ
-603 VLNPHFKGMQIE
+603 VLNPHFSGSQIE
-615 QDFTKFRVGDKVM
+615 HDFVKYRVGDKVM
-628 QIVNNYELEYYKI
+628 QIINNYELEYYKI
-641 GSRGERIE
+641 GDRGERIE

-668 YDTTVKF
+668 YDVTVRF

-756 AKRFTLLKDYLQD
+756 AKRFTLLKDYLCD
-769 EFKKYNP
+769 EQLKYKP

>member
-1 MQIVTKI
+1 
-8 DKKVKSYLTFNKL
+8 
-21 TFELA
+21 
-26 KKIVIIY
+26 
-33 NIVMKLIGTIEDI
+33 MKLIGTIEDI
-46 VFRNEENNYTV
+46 IFRNEQNNYTV
-57 LILSSNN
+57 LIINSNN
-64 QRITAVGKFPHVSA
+64 QRITAVGKFPQVHE
-78 GLSVELEGQYAV
+78 GLSVELEGQTST
-90 NNKYG
+90 NSKYG
-95 EQFSVQEVKV
+95 EQFSVQEVRV

-122 IKGIG
+122 IRGVG

-137 FKADTLA
+137 FKTDTLA
-144 IIELNPMR
+144 IIELNPMK
-152 LAEIKGISKDKAF
+152 LAEIKGISKEKAF
-165 QIGNAYAECHVMQEA
+165 EIGNAYAECRVMQDA

-190 TSLALKI
+190 TNLALKI
-197 FNIYKENTVNQVKT
+197 YAIYKENTVNQVKT

-231 AQKTGVDPMSEDR
+231 AQKTGVDPMSEER
-244 IKAGILHTLKQ
+244 IRAGILHCLKQ
-255 ASEKEGHTYLLK
+255 SSDKEGHTYLIK
-267 NSLYDNTLKLLNFL
+267 STLFDSTLSLLNFL
-281 PQDTPRLE
+281 PEDQNRLE
-289 QVLEFMAIEGL
+289 QVLEFMIIEGS
-300 VKCFPHH
+300 VKCFTHH

-328 MLLAQN
+328 TLLAQN

-350 ALNKITLNTDQISA
+350 SLNKITLNTDQISA

-377 GGPGTGKTTIVR
+377 GGPGTGKTTIVK

-417 SCGQEAKTIHRALET
+417 SCNQEAKTIHRALET

-470 LLKAVRPTA
+470 LLKAIRPTA
-479 RVIMVGDKDQ
+479 RLIMVGDKDQ

-495 GNVLRDIIESKQIQI
+495 GNVLRDIIESNQIQI

-550 QNNNPDD
+550 QNNNPED
-557 CSNKIIDM
+557 CANKIIDM
-565 VSTRIPN
+565 VSTRLPN

-597 NKKLQQ
+597 NKRLQQ
-603 VLNPHFKGMQIE
+603 VLNPHFKGAQIE
-615 QDFTKFRVGDKVM
+615 HDFVKYHVGDKVM

-641 GSRGERIE
+641 GERGERVE
-649 GTGVYNGDIGHI
+649 GTGIYNGDIGHI
-661 IEILPNT
+661 IEIMPNT
-668 YDTTVKF
+668 YDVTVKF

-687 LSQLTLAY
+687 LHQLTLAY

-742 SKQNLARMIYNNYT
+742 SKQNMARMIYNNYT
-756 AKRFTLLKDYLQD
+756 AKRFTLLKDYLRD
-769 EFKKYNP
+769 EHLKYKP

>member
-1 MQIVTKI
+1 
-8 DKKVKSYLTFNKL
+8 
-21 TFELA
+21 
-26 KKIVIIY
+26 
-33 NIVMKLIGTIEDI
+33 MKLIGTIEDI
-46 VFRNEENNYTV
+46 IFRNEQNNYTV
-57 LILSSNN
+57 LIVNSNN
-64 QRITAVGKFPHVSA
+64 QRITAVGKFPQISE
-78 GLSVELEGQYAV
+78 GLSVELEGQTSV
-90 NNKYG
+90 NSKYG
-95 EQFSVQEVKV
+95 EQFSVQEVKI

-122 IKGIG
+122 IKGVG

-137 FKADTLA
+137 FKTDALA
-144 IIELNPMR
+144 IVELNPMR
-152 LAEIKGISKDKAF
+152 LAEIKGISKNKAF
-165 QIGNAYAECHVMQEA
+165 EIGNAYAECRVMQEA

-190 TSLALKI
+190 TNLALKI

-244 IKAGILHTLKQ
+244 IKAGLFHCLKQ
-255 ASEKEGHTYLLK
+255 ASDKEGHTYLVK
-267 NSLYDNTLKLLNFL
+267 SCLYDNALKLLNFL
-281 PQDTPRLE
+281 PQDTSKLE
-289 QVLEFMAIEGL
+289 QVLEFMTIEGS
-300 VKCFPHH
+300 VKCFTHH
-307 GEDIVVANR
+307 GEDIVVTNR

-328 MLLAQN
+328 MLLSQN

-350 ALNKITLNTDQISA
+350 ALNKITLNTDQIQA
-364 ITTALNNGASVIT
+364 ITTALNHGASVIT

-470 LLKAVRPTA
+470 LLKAIRPTA

-495 GNVLRDIIESKQIQI
+495 GNVLRDIIESQQIQV

-529 HLINSG
+529 HLINNG
-535 KMPTINNASKDFFYE
+535 KMPTINNSSKDFFYE
-550 QNNNPDD
+550 QNNNPED
-557 CSNKIIDM
+557 CASKIIDM
-565 VSTRIPN
+565 VATRLPN

-597 NKKLQQ
+597 NKQLQQ
-603 VLNPHFKGMQIE
+603 VLNPHFKGAQIE
-615 QDFTKFRVGDKVM
+615 QEFIKYRVGDKVM

-641 GSRGERIE
+641 GERGERVE
-649 GTGVYNGDIGHI
+649 GMGVYNGDIGHI

-668 YDTTVKF
+668 YDVTVKF
-675 DDGKICT
+675 EDGKVCT

-687 LSQLTLAY
+687 LHQLTLAY

-742 SKQNLARMIYNNYT
+742 SKQNLSRMIYNNYT
-756 AKRFTLLKDYLQD
+756 AKRFTLLKDYLRD
-769 EFKKYNP
+769 ECKKYNP

>member
-1 MQIVTKI
+1 
-8 DKKVKSYLTFNKL
+8 
-21 TFELA
+21 
-26 KKIVIIY
+26 
-33 NIVMKLIGTIEDI
+33 MKLIGTIEDI
-46 VFRNEENNYTV
+46 IFRNEQNNYTV
-57 LILSSNN
+57 LIINSNN
-64 QRITAVGKFPHVSA
+64 QRITAVGKFPQISE
-78 GLSVELEGQYAV
+78 GLSVELEGQSSV
-90 NNKYG
+90 NSKYG
-95 EQFSVQEVKV
+95 EQFSVQEVKI

-122 IKGIG
+122 IKGVG
-127 PVTAKKIVDK
+127 AATAKKIVDK
-137 FKADTLA
+137 FKTDTLA

-152 LAEIKGISKDKAF
+152 LAEIKGISKEKAF
-165 QIGNAYAECHVMQEA
+165 EIGSAYAECRVMQEA

-190 TSLALKI
+190 TNLALKI
-197 FNIYKENTVNQVKT
+197 FAIYKENTVNQVKT

-231 AQKTGVDPMSEDR
+231 AQKTGIDPMSEER
-244 IKAGILHTLKQ
+244 IRAGLLHCLKQ
-255 ASEKEGHTYLLK
+255 ASDKEGHTYLTKTLL
-267 NSLYDNTLKLLNFL
+267 NENALKLLNFL
-281 PQDTPRLE
+281 PEDTPRIE
-289 QVLEFMAIEGL
+289 QVVEFMTIEGS
-300 VKCFPHH
+300 VRCFTHH

-316 FYYQELYVARKL
+316 YYYQELYVARKL
-328 MLLAQN
+328 ILLSQN
-334 IFEGQIDFS
+334 IFEGQIDFAS
-343 SHISEYQ
+343 YISEYQ

-364 ITTALNNGASVIT
+364 ITNALNNGASVIT

-417 SCGQEAKTIHRALET
+417 SCGREAKTIHRALET

-470 LLKAVRPTA
+470 LLKAVKSTA

-495 GNVLRDIIESKQIQI
+495 GNVLRDIIESEQIQI

-529 HLINSG
+529 HLINNG

-557 CSNKIIDM
+557 CANKIIDM

-603 VLNPHFKGMQIE
+603 VLNPYFKGMQIE
-615 QDFTKFRVGDKVM
+615 QDYIKYHTGDKVM

-641 GSRGERIE
+641 GQNGERTE
-649 GTGVYNGDIGHI
+649 GQGIYNGDIGHI

-668 YDTTVKF
+668 YDVTVKF
-675 DDGKICT
+675 EDGKTCT

-687 LSQLTLAY
+687 LHQLTLAY

-709 VVIPLVSG
+709 VVIPIVSG

-756 AKRFTLLKDYLQD
+756 AKRFTLLKDYLRD
-769 EFKKYNP
+769 ECKKYNP

>member
-1 MQIVTKI
+1 MI
-8 DKKVKSYLTFNKL
+8 
-21 TFELA
+21 
-26 KKIVIIY
+26 
-33 NIVMKLIGTIEDI
+33 MKLIGTIEDI
-46 VFRNEENNYTV
+46 IFRNEENNYTV
-57 LILSSNN
+57 LIINSNN
-64 QRITAVGKFPHVSA
+64 QRITAVGKFPQVSE
-78 GLSVELEGQYAV
+78 GLSVELEGQTSI
-90 NNKYG
+90 NGKYG
-95 EQFSVQEVKV
+95 EQFSVQEVKI

-122 IKGIG
+122 IRGVG
-127 PVTAKKIVDK
+127 PATAKKIVDK
-137 FKADTLA
+137 FKTDTLA

-165 QIGNAYAECHVMQEA
+165 EIGNAYAECRVMQEA

-190 TSLALKI
+190 TNLALKI

-244 IKAGILHTLKQ
+244 IKAGLLHCLKQ

-267 NSLYDNTLKLLNFL
+267 TALYDTALKLLSFL
-281 PQDTPRLE
+281 PQDTPKIE
-289 QVLEFMAIEGL
+289 QVLEFMSIEGSI
-300 VKCFPHH
+300 KCFQHH
-307 GEDIVVANR
+307 GEDIVVSNR
-316 FYYQELYVARKL
+316 YYYQELYVARKL

-343 SHISEYQ
+343 SHISQYQ
-350 ALNKITLNTDQISA
+350 AINKITLNTDQISA
-364 ITTALNNGASVIT
+364 ITTALNNGASIIT
-377 GGPGTGKTTIVR
+377 GGPGTGKTTIVK
-389 CILNILEATRKKV
+389 CILNILESTRKKV

-437 GGSIFHRNESNP
+437 GGSIFHRNENNP

-470 LLKAVRPTA
+470 LLKAVRSTA

-495 GNVLRDIIESKQIQI
+495 GNVLRDIIESKQIQV

-518 QDKDSLIIVNA
+518 QDQDSLIIVNA
-529 HLINSG
+529 HLINNG

-550 QNNNPDD
+550 QNNNPED
-557 CSNKIIDM
+557 CANKIIDM
-565 VSTRIPN
+565 VSTRLPN

-603 VLNPHFKGMQIE
+603 VLNPYFKGTQIE
-615 QDFTKFRVGDKVM
+615 QDFVKYHVGDKVM

-641 GSRGERIE
+641 GDCGERIE

-668 YDTTVKF
+668 YDITVKF
-675 DDGKICT
+675 EDGKICT
-682 YPRSE
+682 YPKSE
-687 LSQLTLAY
+687 LNQLTLAY

-742 SKQNLARMIYNNYT
+742 SKQNMARMIYNNYT

>member
-1 MQIVTKI
+1 MKI
-8 DKKVKSYLTFNKL
+8 
-21 TFELA
+21 
-26 KKIVIIY
+26 
-33 NIVMKLIGTIEDI
+33 IGSIEDI
-46 VFRNEENNYTV
+46 IFRNEQNNYTV
-57 LILSSNN
+57 LIVNAN
-64 QRITAVGKFPHVSA
+64 GNKITAVGKFPQVSE
-78 GLSVELEGQYAV
+78 GLSVELEGQTSV
-90 NNKYG
+90 NSKYG
-95 EQFSVQEVKV
+95 EQFSVQEVKI

-122 IKGIG
+122 IRGIG
-127 PVTAKKIVDK
+127 PATAKKIVDK
-137 FKADTLA
+137 FKTDTLT

-152 LAEIKGISKDKAF
+152 LAEIKGISKDKAYE
-165 QIGNAYAECHVMQEA
+165 IGSAYTECKVMQDA

-190 TSLALKI
+190 TNLALKI
-197 FNIYKENTVNQVKT
+197 FDTYKNNTINQVKT

-231 AQKTGVDPMSEDR
+231 AQKTGVDPMSEER
-244 IKAGILHTLKQ
+244 IKAGILHCLKQ
-255 ASEKEGHTYLLK
+255 ASDKEGHTYLLK
-267 NSLYDNTLKLLNFL
+267 TALFETALKLLDFTSA
-281 PQDTPRLE
+281 DE
-289 QVLEFMAIEGL
+289 QKLQQVIEFMAIDGSI
-300 VKCFPHH
+300 KTFPHH
-307 GEDIVVANR
+307 GEDIVISNR
-316 FYYQELYVARKL
+316 YYYNELYVARKL
-328 MLLAQN
+328 SLLSQN
-334 IFEGQIDFS
+334 VFEENIDYS
-343 SHISEYQ
+343 SAIQDYQ
-350 ALNKITLNTDQISA
+350 NLSKITLNTDQINAVKS
-364 ITTALNNGASVIT
+364 ALNSGASVIT
-377 GGPGTGKTTIVR
+377 GGPGTGKTTIVK
-389 CILNILEATRKKV
+389 CILNILEAMHKKV
-402 LLLAPTGRASKRLSE
+402 LLVAPTGRASKRLSE

-437 GGSIFHRNESNP
+437 GGSYFHRNENNP

-470 LLKAVRPTA
+470 LLRAVRSTA
-479 RVIMVGDKDQ
+479 RVVMVGDKDQ

-495 GNVLRDIIESKQIQI
+495 GNVLRDIIESGKIQI

-535 KMPTINNASKDFFYE
+535 KMPTINNSSKDFFYE
-550 QNNNPDD
+550 QNNNIED
-557 CSNKIIDM
+557 CAEKIIDM
-565 VSTRIPN
+565 VSTRLPN
-572 YFKIDSDRI
+572 YFHIPSDRI

-603 VLNPHFKGMQIE
+603 VLNPYFKGFQVE
-615 QDFTKFRVGDKVM
+615 QDFIKYHVGDKVM
-628 QIVNNYELEYYKI
+628 QIVNNYEMNYYKVDLN
-641 GSRGERIE
+641 GEKSN

-668 YDTTVKF
+668 YDVTVQF
-675 DDGKICT
+675 EDGKICT

-709 VVIPLVSG
+709 VVIPIVSG
-717 APIIITRNLLY
+717 APVIITRNLLY

-756 AKRFTLLKDYLQD
+756 AKRFTLLKDFLCD
-769 EFKKYNP
+769 EFNKFLP

>member
-1 MQIVTKI
+1 
-8 DKKVKSYLTFNKL
+8 
-21 TFELA
+21 
-26 KKIVIIY
+26 
-33 NIVMKLIGTIEDI
+33 MKLIGTIEDI
-46 VFRNEENNYTV
+46 IFRNEQNNYTV
-57 LILSSNN
+57 LIVNSNN
-64 QRITAVGKFPHVSA
+64 QRITVVGKFPQVSE
-78 GLSVELEGQYAV
+78 GLSVELEGQSSV
-90 NNKYG
+90 NSKYG

-122 IKGIG
+122 IRGVG

-137 FKADTLA
+137 FKTDTLS

-152 LAEIKGISKDKAF
+152 LAEIKGISKDKAYE
-165 QIGNAYAECHVMQEA
+165 IGAAYSECRVMQDA

-190 TSLALKI
+190 TNLALKI

-244 IKAGILHTLKQ
+244 IKAGILHCLKQ
-255 ASEKEGHTYLLK
+255 ASEKEGHTYLTKAILFD
-267 NSLYDNTLKLLNFL
+267 SSLKLLNFL
-281 PQDTPRLE
+281 PEDTPKIQ
-289 QVLEFMAIEGL
+289 QVIDFMIIEGTI
-300 VKCFPHH
+300 KSFTHH
-307 GEDIVVANR
+307 GEDIVVSNR
-316 FYYQELYVARKL
+316 YYYQELYVARKL
-328 MLLAQN
+328 MLLSQN

-350 ALNKITLNTDQISA
+350 SLNKISLNSDQINA
-364 ITTALNNGASVIT
+364 ITNSLNNGASIIT
-377 GGPGTGKTTIVR
+377 GGPGTGKTTIVK

-417 SCGQEAKTIHRALET
+417 SCGQDAKTIHRALET

-470 LLKAVRPTA
+470 LLKAVKPTA

-495 GNVLRDIIESKQIQI
+495 GNVLRDIIESEQIHV

-529 HLINSG
+529 HLINNG
-535 KMPTINNASKDFFYE
+535 KMPTINNSSKDFFYE

-557 CSNKIIDM
+557 CANKIIDM
-565 VSTRIPN
+565 VATRLPN
-572 YFKIDSDRI
+572 YFNIDSDRI

-603 VLNPHFKGMQIE
+603 VLNPYFKGMQIE
-615 QDFTKFRVGDKVM
+615 QDFNKFHEGDKVM

-641 GSRGERIE
+641 GERGERID
-649 GTGVYNGDIGHI
+649 GMGVYNGDIGHI

-668 YDTTVKF
+668 YDVTVKF

-709 VVIPLVSG
+709 VVIPIVSG

-769 EFKKYNP
+769 ECKKFNP

>member
-1 MQIVTKI
+1 MKI
-8 DKKVKSYLTFNKL
+8 
-21 TFELA
+21 
-26 KKIVIIY
+26 
-33 NIVMKLIGTIEDI
+33 IGTIESI
-46 VFRNEENNYTV
+46 VFRNEQNNYTV
-57 LILSSNN
+57 LIINSNN
-64 QRITAVGKFPHVSA
+64 KNITVVGKFPQVNE
-78 GLSVELEGQYAV
+78 GLSLELEGQYSV
-90 NNKYG
+90 NSKYG
-95 EQFSVQEVKV
+95 EQFSVQEVKI

-122 IKGIG
+122 IRGIG
-127 PVTAKKIVDK
+127 PATAKKIVDK
-137 FKADTLA
+137 FKSDTLS
-144 IIELNPMR
+144 IIELNPAR
-152 LAEIKGISKDKAF
+152 LAEIKGISKEKAIE
-165 QIGNAYAECHVMQEA
+165 IGNAYSECRIMQDA

-190 TSLALKI
+190 TNLALKI
-197 FNIYKENTVNQVKT
+197 FSIYKENTINQVKT
-211 NPYKLVEDIDGIGFA
+211 NPYKLVEDIDGVGFA
-226 TADAI
+226 TADSI
-231 AQKTGVDPMSEDR
+231 AQKTGVDPMSEPR
-244 IKAGILHTLKQ
+244 IRAGILHSLKL
-255 ASEKEGHTYLLK
+255 ASEKEGHTYLQKSTLFD
-267 NSLYDNTLKLLNFL
+267 STLKLLNFL

-289 QVLEFMAIEGL
+289 QIIEFMTVEGSI
-300 VKCFPHH
+300 KCFTYHQ
-307 GEDIVVANR
+307 EDIVVANR

-328 MLLAQN
+328 SLLSQN
-334 IFEGQIDFS
+334 IFEGQVDFS
-343 SHISEYQ
+343 SHI
-350 ALNKITLNTDQISA
+350 AA

-389 CILNILEATRKKV
+389 CILNILESTRKKV
-402 LLLAPTGRASKRLSE
+402 LLLAPTGRAAKRLSE
-417 SCGQEAKTIHRALET
+417 SCKREAKTIHRALET

-470 LLKAVRPTA
+470 LLKAIRTTA
-479 RVIMVGDKDQ
+479 SVIMVGDKDQ

-495 GNVLRDIIESKQIQI
+495 GNVLRDIIESEQIQV

-529 HLINSG
+529 HAINNG

-550 QNNNPDD
+550 QNNNPED
-557 CSNKIIDM
+557 CAEKIIDM
-565 VSTRIPN
+565 VATRIPN

-603 VLNPHFKGMQIE
+603 VLNPYFKGFQIE
-615 QDFTKFRVGDKVM
+615 QEFIKYHVGDKVM

-641 GSRGERIE
+641 GERGERIE
-649 GTGVYNGDIGHI
+649 GTGIYNGDIGHI

-668 YDTTVKF
+668 YDVTVRF
-675 DDGKICT
+675 EDGKVCT

-756 AKRFTLLKDYLQD
+756 AKRFTLLKDYLKD
-769 EFKKYNP
+769 ECKKYKV

>member
-1 MQIVTKI
+1 
-8 DKKVKSYLTFNKL
+8 
-21 TFELA
+21 
-26 KKIVIIY
+26 
-33 NIVMKLIGTIEDI
+33 MKLIGTIEDI
-46 VFRNEENNYTV
+46 IFRNEQNNYTV
-57 LILSSNN
+57 LIVNSNN
-64 QRITAVGKFPHVSA
+64 KRITAVGKFPQINE
-78 GLSVELEGQYAV
+78 GLSVELEGQTCT
-90 NNKYG
+90 NSKYG

-122 IKGIG
+122 IRGVG
-127 PVTAKKIVDK
+127 PATAKKIVDK
-137 FKADTLA
+137 FKSDTLS
-144 IIELNPMR
+144 IIELNPLK
-152 LAEIKGISKDKAF
+152 LAEIKGISKEKAF
-165 QIGNAYAECHVMQEA
+165 EIGNAYSECRIMQDA

-190 TSLALKI
+190 TNLSLKI
-197 FNIYKENTVNQVKT
+197 FDIYKENTVNQVKT
-211 NPYKLVEDIDGIGFA
+211 NPYKLVEDVDGIGFA
-226 TADAI
+226 TADGI
-231 AQKTGVDPMSEDR
+231 AQKTGIDPMSEDR
-244 IKAGILHTLKQ
+244 IKAGILHCLKQ
-255 ASEKEGHTYLLK
+255 ASDKEGHTYLTKTL
-267 NSLYDNTLKLLNFL
+267 LYDNTLKLLNFL
-281 PQDTPRLE
+281 PQDSQKID
-289 QVLEFMAIEGL
+289 QVIEFMAIEGSI
-300 VKCFPHH
+300 KCFPHH
-307 GEDIVVANR
+307 GEDIILSKR
-316 FYYQELYVARKL
+316 YYYQELYVARKL
-328 MLLAQN
+328 TLLSQN
-334 IFEGQIDFS
+334 IFEDPIDFT

-350 ALNKITLNTDQISA
+350 ALSKITLNTDQISA
-364 ITTALNNGASVIT
+364 ITSALNNGCSVIT
-377 GGPGTGKTTIVR
+377 GGPGTGKTTIVK

-462 VDISLFCS
+462 VDISLFYS
-470 LLKAVRPTA
+470 LLKAIKPTA
-479 RVIMVGDKDQ
+479 RLIMVGDKDQ

-495 GNVLRDIIESKQIQI
+495 GNVLRDIIESNQIKI

-518 QDKDSLIIVNA
+518 QDKDSLIIMNA

-535 KMPTINNASKDFFYE
+535 KMPTINNSSKDFFYE
-550 QNNNPDD
+550 QNNNPED
-557 CSNKIIDM
+557 CANKIINM
-565 VSTRIPN
+565 VSSRIPN
-572 YFKIDSDRI
+572 YFHIDSDKI

-586 MRAGV
+586 MRAGA

-603 VLNPHFKGMQIE
+603 VLNPYFKGMQIE
-615 QDFTKFRVGDKVM
+615 QDFVKFHVGDKVM
-628 QIVNNYELEYYKI
+628 QIVNNYEIEFYKI
-641 GSRGERIE
+641 GERGERIQ

-668 YDTTVKF
+668 YDMTVKF

-687 LSQLTLAY
+687 LHQLTLAY

-709 VVIPLVSG
+709 VVIPIVSG

-742 SKQNLARMIYNNYT
+742 SKQNMARMIYNNYT

-769 EFKKYNP
+769 ECKKYNP

>member
-1 MQIVTKI
+1 MKI
-8 DKKVKSYLTFNKL
+8 
-21 TFELA
+21 
-26 KKIVIIY
+26 
-33 NIVMKLIGTIEDI
+33 IGTIESV
-46 VFRNEENNYTV
+46 VFRNDQNNYTV
-57 LILSSNN
+57 LVINSNN
-64 QRITAVGKFPHVSA
+64 QHITAVGKFPQVNE
-78 GLSVELEGQYAV
+78 GLSLELEGQYST
-90 NNKYG
+90 NSKYG
-95 EQFSVQEVKV
+95 EQFSVHEVKI

-137 FKADTLA
+137 FKSDTLS
-144 IIELNPMR
+144 IIELNPAR
-152 LAEIKGISKDKAF
+152 LAEIKGISKEKAIE
-165 QIGNAYAECHVMQEA
+165 IGNAYTECRVMQEA

-190 TSLALKI
+190 TNLALKI
-197 FNIYKENTVNQVKT
+197 FSTYKENTVNQVKT

-231 AQKTGVDPMSEDR
+231 AQKTGIDPMSESR
-244 IKAGILHTLKQ
+244 IRAGILHSLKI
-255 ASEKEGHTYLLK
+255 ASEKEGHTYLQKSTLFD
-267 NSLYDNTLKLLNFL
+267 STLKLLNFL

-289 QVLEFMAIEGL
+289 QIIEFMTIEGS
-300 VKCFPHH
+300 VKCFTYHQ
-307 GEDIVVANR
+307 EEIVVANR
-316 FYYQELYVARKL
+316 YYYQELYVARKL
-328 MLLAQN
+328 SLLSQN

-343 SHISEYQ
+343 SHIGEYQ
-350 ALNKITLNTDQISA
+350 SLNNITLNTDQISA

-389 CILNILEATRKKV
+389 CILNILESTRKKV
-402 LLLAPTGRASKRLSE
+402 LLLAPTGRAAKRLSE
-417 SCGQEAKTIHRALET
+417 SCRREAKTIHRALET

-449 LDADVIIIDEMSM
+449 LDADVVIIDEMSM

-470 LLKAVRPTA
+470 LLKAIRTTA
-479 RVIMVGDKDQ
+479 NVIMVGDKDQ

-495 GNVLRDIIESKQIQI
+495 GNVLRDIIESEQIQV

-529 HLINSG
+529 HSINNG
-535 KMPTINNASKDFFYE
+535 KMPTINNSSKDFFYE

-557 CSNKIIDM
+557 CAEKIIDM
-565 VSTRIPN
+565 VATRIPN

-603 VLNPHFKGMQIE
+603 VLNPYFKGFQIE
-615 QDFTKFRVGDKVM
+615 QDTSKYHVGDKVM

-641 GSRGERIE
+641 GERGERIE
-649 GTGVYNGDIGHI
+649 GTGIYNGDIGHI

-668 YDTTVKF
+668 YDVTVKF
-675 DDGKICT
+675 EDGKICT

-742 SKQNLARMIYNNYT
+742 SKQNLARMIHNNYT
-756 AKRFTLLKDYLQD
+756 AKRFTLLKDYLKD
-769 EFKKYNP
+769 ECKKYKV

>member
-1 MQIVTKI
+1 
-8 DKKVKSYLTFNKL
+8 
-21 TFELA
+21 
-26 KKIVIIY
+26 
-33 NIVMKLIGTIEDI
+33 MKLIGTIEDI
-46 VFRNEENNYTV
+46 IFRNEENNYTV
-57 LILSSNN
+57 LVINSNN
-64 QRITAVGKFPHVSA
+64 NRITAVGKFPQVHE
-78 GLSVELEGQYAV
+78 GLSVELEGQTSV
-90 NNKYG
+90 NSKYG

-122 IKGIG
+122 IRGVG

-137 FKADTLA
+137 FKSDTLA

-152 LAEIKGISKDKAF
+152 LAEIKGISKEKAF
-165 QIGNAYAECHVMQEA
+165 EIGNAYAECHVMQEA
-180 VMFLQSHSIS
+180 IMFLQSHSIS
-190 TSLALKI
+190 TNLALKI
-197 FNIYKENTVNQVKT
+197 FAIYKENTVNQVKI

-244 IKAGILHTLKQ
+244 IRAGILHCLKQ
-255 ASEKEGHTYLLK
+255 ASDKEGHTYLTKANLF
-267 NSLYDNTLKLLNFL
+267 DTTTELLNFL
-281 PQDTPRLE
+281 PEDIKKLE
-289 QVLEFMAIEGL
+289 QVLEFMSIEGS
-300 VKCFPHH
+300 VKCFSHH

-328 MLLAQN
+328 TLLAQN
-334 IFEGQIDFS
+334 VFEGTIDFS
-343 SHISEYQ
+343 SHIAEYQ
-350 ALNKITLNTDQISA
+350 ANNKITLNTDQIAA
-364 ITTALNNGASVIT
+364 ITNALNNGVSVIT
-377 GGPGTGKTTIVR
+377 GGPGTGKTTIVK
-389 CILNILEATRKKV
+389 CILTILEATRKKV

-417 SCGQEAKTIHRALET
+417 SCNQEAKTIHRALET
-432 NPTKD
+432 NPTKE
-437 GGSIFHRNESNP
+437 GGSIFHRNENNP

-479 RVIMVGDKDQ
+479 KVIMVGDKDQ

-550 QNNNPDD
+550 QNNNPED
-557 CSNKIIDM
+557 CANKIIDM
-565 VSTRIPN
+565 VATRLPN

-597 NKKLQQ
+597 NKRLQQ
-603 VLNPHFKGMQIE
+603 VLNPHFSGSQIE
-615 QDFTKFRVGDKVM
+615 HDFVKYRVGDKVM

-641 GSRGERIE
+641 GDRGERVE

-668 YDTTVKF
+668 YDVTVKF
-675 DDGKICT
+675 EDGKICT

-756 AKRFTLLKDYLQD
+756 AKRFTLLKDYLCD
-769 EFKKYNP
+769 EHLKYKP

>member
-1 MQIVTKI
+1 
-8 DKKVKSYLTFNKL
+8 
-21 TFELA
+21 
-26 KKIVIIY
+26 
-33 NIVMKLIGTIEDI
+33 MKLIGTIEDI
-46 VFRNEENNYTV
+46 IFRNEQNNYTV
-57 LILSSNN
+57 LIINSNN
-64 QRITAVGKFPHVSA
+64 QRITAVGKFPQVNE
-78 GLSVELEGQYAV
+78 GLSVELEGQT
-90 NNKYG
+90 NTNSKYG

-110 CLAIERYLSSGI
+110 SLAIERYLSSGI
-122 IKGIG
+122 IKGVG
-127 PVTAKKIVDK
+127 PITAKKIVDK
-137 FKADTLA
+137 FKSDTLA

-152 LAEIKGISKDKAF
+152 LAEIKGISKEKAF
-165 QIGNAYAECHVMQEA
+165 EIGSAYAECRVMQDA
-180 VMFLQSHSIS
+180 IMFLQSHSIS
-190 TSLALKI
+190 TNLALKI
-197 FNIYKENTVNQVKT
+197 YSIYKENTVNQVKL

-231 AQKTGVDPMSEDR
+231 AQKTGVDPMSEER
-244 IKAGILHTLKQ
+244 IRAGMLHTLKQ
-255 ASEKEGHTYLLK
+255 SSEKEGHTYLTKQLLFD
-267 NSLYDNTLKLLNFL
+267 STLNLLNFL
-281 PQDTPRLE
+281 PEDQNRLE
-289 QVLEFMAIEGL
+289 QVLEFMIIEGS
-300 VKCFPHH
+300 VKSFPHH

-328 MLLAQN
+328 AFLSQN

-377 GGPGTGKTTIVR
+377 GGPGTGKTTIVK

-417 SCGQEAKTIHRALET
+417 SCSREAKTIHRALET

-462 VDISLFCS
+462 VDIGLFCS
-470 LLKAVRPTA
+470 LLKAIRPTA
-479 RVIMVGDKDQ
+479 QLIMVGDKDQ

-495 GNVLRDIIESKQIQI
+495 GNVLRDIIESNQIQI

-529 HLINSG
+529 HLINNG

-550 QNNNPDD
+550 QNNNPED
-557 CSNKIIDM
+557 CANKIIDM
-565 VSTRIPN
+565 VATRLPN
-572 YFKIDSDRI
+572 YFKIDSDKI

-597 NKKLQQ
+597 NKRLQQ
-603 VLNPHFKGMQIE
+603 VLNPHFNGAQIE
-615 QDFTKFRVGDKVM
+615 QDFVKYHIGDKVM

-641 GSRGERIE
+641 GDRGERIE
-649 GTGVYNGDIGHI
+649 GSGVYNGDIGHI

-668 YDTTVKF
+668 HDVTVKF

-687 LSQLTLAY
+687 LHQLTLAY

-742 SKQNLARMIYNNYT
+742 SKQNMARMIYNNYT
-756 AKRFTLLKDYLQD
+756 AKRFTLLKDYLKD
-769 EFKKYNP
+769 EQLKYKP

>member
-1 MQIVTKI
+1 
-8 DKKVKSYLTFNKL
+8 
-21 TFELA
+21 
-26 KKIVIIY
+26 
-33 NIVMKLIGTIEDI
+33 MKLIGTIEDI
-46 VFRNEENNYTV
+46 VFRNDENNYTV
-57 LILSSNN
+57 LIVNSNN
-64 QRITAVGKFPHVSA
+64 QRITAVGKFPQVNE
-78 GLSVELEGQYAV
+78 GLSVELEGQTTI
-90 NNKYG
+90 NSKYG

-110 CLAIERYLSSGI
+110 CLAIERYLCSGI
-122 IKGIG
+122 IKGVG

-137 FKADTLA
+137 FKSDTLA

-152 LAEIKGISKDKAF
+152 LAEIKGISKEKAF
-165 QIGNAYAECHVMQEA
+165 EIGNAYAECHAMQEA
-180 VMFLQSHSIS
+180 IMFLQSHSIS
-190 TSLALKI
+190 TNLALKI
-197 FNIYKENTVNQVKT
+197 YAIYKENTINQVKT

-226 TADAI
+226 TADSI
-231 AQKTGVDPMSEDR
+231 AQKTGVDPMSEER
-244 IKAGILHTLKQ
+244 IRAGILHCLKQ
-255 ASEKEGHTYLLK
+255 ASDKEGHTYLTK
-267 NSLYDNTLKLLNFL
+267 AILYDSALKLLNFL
-281 PQDTPRLE
+281 PQDTAKLE
-289 QVLEFMAIEGL
+289 QVIEFMTIEGCI
-300 VKCFPHH
+300 KCFTHR
-307 GEDIVVANR
+307 GEDIVVTNR
-316 FYYQELYVARKL
+316 YYYQELYVARKL
-328 MLLAQN
+328 MLLTQN
-334 IFEGQIDFS
+334 VFEGQIDFA

-350 ALNKITLNTDQISA
+350 SLNNITLNTDQINA
-364 ITTALNNGASVIT
+364 IQTSLNNGASIIT
-377 GGPGTGKTTIVR
+377 GGPGTGKTTIVK
-389 CILNILEATRKKV
+389 CILNILEATRKRV

-432 NPTKD
+432 NPTKE

-495 GNVLRDIIESKQIQI
+495 GNVLRDIIESNQIPI
-510 SFLNQIYR
+510 AFLNQIYR

-529 HLINSG
+529 HLINGG

-557 CSNKIIDM
+557 CANKIIDM

-572 YFKIDSDRI
+572 YFHIDSDRI

-597 NKKLQQ
+597 NKRLQQ
-603 VLNPHFKGMQIE
+603 VLNPHFNGNQVE
-615 QDFTKFRVGDKVM
+615 NDFVKYHVGDKVM

-641 GSRGERIE
+641 GDRGERIE

-668 YDTTVKF
+668 YDISVKF

-742 SKQNLARMIYNNYT
+742 SKQNMARMIYNNYT
-756 AKRFTLLKDYLQD
+756 AKRFTLLKDYLRD
-769 EFKKYNP
+769 ENLKYKV